1 MIVGRVA
8 SEAPSPG
15 YRNWALTL
23 LATVYAVN
31 FIDRQIVSVLALD
44 IKRDLGLSDADLG
57 FLYGTAFG
65 VFYALFGIPMG
76 RLADSWNRVRLIT
89 AGLAV
94 WSAMTALSGLSRT
107 GGQLALARIGVG
119 VGEATASPCAYSL
132 ISDYFPKEKRAS
144 ALAVYS
150 SGMYIGA
157 GLSLFLGATVV
168 KRWSAAFPDGWN
180 GLVGWQAS
188 FLIVGLPGLL
198 LAIVVASL
206 REPVRGL
213 SEGLPTPVSAH
224 PFREF
229 FDELANIIP
238 PLTLVSAARRGGA
251 ALVANLI
258 GLAIIAAV
266 AAGLIAL
273 TGDTLQWAATGIGA
287 YAIFSWIAALRHRD
301 PPAFALTW
309 GTPAFLALLLGFGLI
324 SFVNYAV
331 IFWSLPYAEG
341 VLGGD
346 KSTAGLVIGGGGAAG
361 GFIGLNLGGRLA
373 DRLRRTNPSGRVI
386 VILFAA
392 LAPLVPLAI
401 SFGSGS
407 LTVFY
412 ALVLPMTVLSS
423 LGLGAAAATS
433 QDLVL
438 PRMRGMATAAYFL
451 SITMLGLA
459 LGPYTVGRIST
470 WTGDLGGAVLS
481 LIAVMPVSALAL
493 IMLYRWLPGT
503 EATILDRARAAGEP
517 V

>member
-1 MIVGRVA
+1 MTIGRITTEPA
-8 SEAPSPG
+8 TPA
-15 YRNWALTL
+15 YRNWVLIL
-23 LATVYAVN
+23 LAVVYAVN

-44 IKRDLGLSDADLG
+44 LKRDLNLSDADLG

-94 WSAMTALSGLSRT
+94 WSAMTALSGLART
-107 GGQLALARIGVG
+107 GGQLAAARIGVG

-132 ISDYFPKEKRAS
+132 LSDYFPREKRAT

-157 GLSLFLGATVV
+157 GLSLFLGGTVV
-168 KRWSAAFPDGWN
+168 KRWDAAFPDGWN
-180 GLVGWQAS
+180 GLAGWQAS
-188 FLIVGLPGLL
+188 YLIVGLPGLM
-198 LAIVVASL
+198 LAILVATL

-213 SEGLPTPVSAH
+213 SEGIPAPVTPH

-229 FDELANIIP
+229 GEELLTIIP
-238 PLTLVSAARRGGA
+238 PLTLLSAARRGVK
-251 ALVANLI
+251 ALLFNVT
-258 GLAIIAAV
+258 GLAVIAA
-266 AAGLIAL
+266 IAL
-273 TGDTLQWAATGIGA
+273 TLTRQTGDTMQWAAVGVGA
-287 YAIFSWIAALRHRD
+287 YAIFSWISALKHRD

-309 GTPAFLALLLGFGLI
+309 GTPAFIAVLVGFGLI

-331 IFWSLPYAEG
+331 IFWSLPYAES
-341 VLGGD
+341 VLGAD
-346 KSTAGLVIGGGGAAG
+346 KATAGLVIGGGGAAG
-361 GFIGLNLGGRLA
+361 GFIGLNIGGRLA

-401 SFGSGS
+401 SFTTAS
-407 LTVFY
+407 LAVFY
-412 ALVLPMTVLSS
+412 WLVLPMTILSS
-423 LGLGAAAATS
+423 MGLGASAATS

-438 PRMRGMATAAYFL
+438 PRMRGLATAAYFL

-470 WTGDLGGAVLS
+470 WTGDLGGAILS
-481 LIAVMPVSALAL
+481 LTAVMPISATAL
-493 IMLYRWLPGT
+493 ILLYRWLPRA
-503 EATILDRARAAGEP
+503 EATVIERARLAGEP
-517 V
+517 T